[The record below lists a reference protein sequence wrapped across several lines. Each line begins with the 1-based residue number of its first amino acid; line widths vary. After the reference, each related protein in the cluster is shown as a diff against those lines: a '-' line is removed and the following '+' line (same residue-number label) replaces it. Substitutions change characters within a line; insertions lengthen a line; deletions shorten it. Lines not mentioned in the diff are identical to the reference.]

1 MANHIEN
8 KGHIGPVTKSSA
20 AGTGIAGA
28 AGVLIVYLL
37 GLFGLDGP
45 EEVAAALV
53 VLIGAL
59 GTLVGGKLVSP
70 DKTISFQQEQ
80 GNLPLDVDPDTYD
93 PDLGGKPSNQV

>member
-1 MANHIEN
+1 MTQHAEA

-37 GLFGLDGP
+37 GLFGLEVP
-45 EEVAAALV
+45 EEVAAAIV
-53 VLIGAL
+53 VLIGAI
-59 GTLVGGKLVSP
+59 GTFVGGKLVSP

-80 GNLPLDVDPDTYD
+80 GNLPLDADTYD

>member
-1 MANHIEN
+1 MANHIDN

-28 AGVLIVYLL
+28 AGVLVVYLL
-37 GLFGLDGP
+37 GLFGLDVP

-70 DKTISFQQEQ
+70 DKTINFQQEQ
-80 GNLPLDVDPDTYD
+80 GNLSPEHD